1 MHESPSRVAILDAET
16 REGYQQ
22 RLQQVAAKIEVIS
35 TLIDNIDRLR
45 DMHKELDADF
55 AILEQS
61 QDLLRDMRDGLDA
74 EQGILEQFLS
84 EW

>member
-1 MHESPSRVAILDAET
+1 
-16 REGYQQ
+16 
-22 RLQQVAAKIEVIS
+22 
-35 TLIDNIDRLR
+35 
-45 DMHKELDADF
+45 MHKELDADF